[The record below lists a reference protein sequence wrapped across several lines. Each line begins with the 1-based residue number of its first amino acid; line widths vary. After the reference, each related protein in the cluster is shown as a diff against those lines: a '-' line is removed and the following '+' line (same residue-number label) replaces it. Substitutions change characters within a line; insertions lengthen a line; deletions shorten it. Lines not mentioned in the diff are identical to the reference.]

1 MKDKVDNI
9 FWLLITCVPEWLHL
23 AHWVCWRLGP
33 REGDLLQFWI
43 ANVFAKTVH
52 THNMKK
58 LTDVVDMAVVIWSL
72 YTYNPQFL
80 SVLFLIPFKQCIL
93 YIRIFCYI
101 FCEIKVPI
109 RTKANFMWNRSSHL
123 KTLSEP
129 NTRATWQLRLCL
141 RSSRYEGQCSF
152 DWIAA
157 LRLQLLNYWL
167 FSKGDLWRLFLLP
180 LHELHSQLWLWGQIS
195 VRIKI

>member
-1 MKDKVDNI
+1 MFQNDFTWHIEYAGDWVHEKVICFN
-9 FWLLITCVPEWLHL
+9 FE
-23 AHWVCWRLGP
+23 
-33 REGDLLQFWI
+33 LQMFLPKQYIHIIW
-43 ANVFAKTVH
+43 
-52 THNMKK
+52 KK
-58 LTDVVDMAVVIWSL
+58 LTDVVDMAVIIWSL

-109 RTKANFMWNRSSHL
+109 RTKTNRSSHL

-157 LRLQLLNYWL
+157 LRFDLLNYWL

-180 LHELHSQLWLWGQIS
+180 LHELHPQLWLWGQMFI
-195 VRIKI
+195 RIKK

>member
-1 MKDKVDNI
+1 MTLPGTLSMLETGSTRR
-9 FWLLITCVPEWLHL
+9 W
-23 AHWVCWRLGP
+23 
-33 REGDLLQFWI
+33 
-43 ANVFAKTVH
+43 FASILNCKCFCQNSRYTYF
-52 THNMKK
+52 KK

-72 YTYNPQFL
+72 YTYNPRFL
-80 SVLFLIPFKQCIL
+80 SVLFLIPFKQGIL
-93 YIRIFCYI
+93 YIRIFCEI

-141 RSSRYEGQCSF
+141 RSSRHEGQCSF

-157 LRLQLLNYWL
+157 LRLQLLSYWL

-180 LHELHSQLWLWGQIS
+180 LHELHPQLWLWGQMSI
-195 VRIKI
+195 RIKK